1 MSNYYEVFQQRCYNR
16 GLNFK
21 DVVQKQAELSF
32 QRFLKSSPNTVE
44 VKVNNEGNPIRVATI
59 LDKENDTLYK
69 RYFLCDKNDNIKI
82 GDFLYW
88 EDSIWLVFKK
98 VIDTI
103 HAYDKFDCIECRH
116 HIKWI
121 DNVGVLRETPCY
133 LVAQT
138 DEKIKANFRTWNNMI
153 TPQPNK
159 FMEIITSR
167 TNIQLGQK
175 FLVDETAWFVVES
188 DYISVKDILY
198 LSLTEDKK
206 DLYTDDIENNIANI
220 IDLNKFILKIQTN
233 NVKLGVGESYQL
245 DGRIYL
251 NGLYYSDDIVLEI
264 IEGKEYVEIDKDMNI
279 KAIAPG
285 VVSARVS
292 MEDHPEIS
300 EPFTILI
307 EETAQEPLITYE
319 LRGDESI
326 KWGRTKIYQCIKN
339 TNGIEELIPCEF
351 TIEDENKLLKE
362 FEINNSTI
370 TITANEDNKIGT
382 VKLVAKIDLNTKQE
396 EPTEPDTQSEEETE
410 EVEENVVILEREI
423 KVTSLWM

>member
-16 GLNFK
+16 GLSFK
-21 DVVQKQAELSF
+21 EVVQKQAEHSF
-32 QRFLKSSPNTVE
+32 QRFLKSSPNSVD
-44 VKVNNEGNPIRVATI
+44 VRVNNQGNPIRVATI

-98 VIDTI
+98 VVDTI
-103 HAYDKFDCIECRH
+103 QAYDKFDCIECRH

-121 DNVGVLRETPCY
+121 DKLGVLRETPCY

-167 TNIQLGQK
+167 TNIELGQK
-175 FLVDETAWFVVES
+175 FLIDETAWFVVES

-206 DLYTDDIENNIANI
+206 DLYVDDIDNNIANI
-220 IDLNKFILKIQTN
+220 VDLNKFTLDIQTKN
-233 NVKLGVGESYQL
+233 IKIGIGETYQL
-245 DGRIYL
+245 EGRVYL
-251 NGLYYSDDIVLEI
+251 NGLFYSDDIMLEI
-264 IEGKEYVEIDKDMNI
+264 IEGKDYIEIDDNLKI
-279 KAIAPG
+279 KGLSTG
-285 VVSARVS
+285 VVKAQVY

-300 EPFTILI
+300 EPINI
-307 EETAQEPLITYE
+307 IVEETAQEPIVTYE
-319 LRGDESI
+319 LRGDASI

-339 TNGIEELIPCEF
+339 TNGIEELVPCTF
-351 TIEDENKLLKE
+351 TVEDNNELLKE
-362 FEINNSTI
+362 YEINNSTI
-370 TITANEDNKIGT
+370 TISANENNNIGT
-382 VKLVAKIDLNTKQE
+382 IKLIAEFEDKR
-396 EPTEPDTQSEEETE
+396 
-410 EVEENVVILEREI
+410 LEKEI
-423 KVTSLWM
+423 GITSLWM

>member
-16 GLNFK
+16 GLSFK
-21 DVVQKQAELSF
+21 EVVQKQAEHSF
-32 QRFLKSSPNTVE
+32 QRFLKSSPNSVN
-44 VKVNNEGNPIRVATI
+44 VRVNNQGNPIRVATI

-98 VIDTI
+98 VVDTI
-103 HAYDKFDCIECRH
+103 QAYDKFDCIECRH

-121 DNVGVLRETPCY
+121 DKLGVLRETPCY

-167 TNIQLGQK
+167 TNIELGQK
-175 FLVDETAWFVVES
+175 FLIDETAWFVVES

-206 DLYTDDIENNIANI
+206 DLYVDDIDNNIANI
-220 IDLNKFILKIQTN
+220 VDLNKFTLDIQTRN
-233 NVKLGVGESYQL
+233 IKIGIGETYQL
-245 DGRIYL
+245 EGRVYL
-251 NGLYYSDDIVLEI
+251 NGLFYSDDIMLEI
-264 IEGKEYVEIDKDMNI
+264 IEGEDYIEIDDNLKI
-279 KAIAPG
+279 KGLSTG
-285 VVSARVS
+285 VVKAQVY

-300 EPFTILI
+300 EPINI
-307 EETAQEPLITYE
+307 IVEETAQEPIVTYE
-319 LRGDESI
+319 LRGDASI

-339 TNGIEELIPCEF
+339 TNGIEELVPCTF
-351 TIEDENKLLKE
+351 TVEDNDKLLKE
-362 FEINNSTI
+362 YEINNSTI
-370 TITANEDNKIGT
+370 TISANENNNIGT
-382 VKLVAKIDLNTKQE
+382 IKLIAEFEDKH
-396 EPTEPDTQSEEETE
+396 
-410 EVEENVVILEREI
+410 LEKEI
-423 KVTSLWM
+423 RITSLWM

>member
-21 DVVQKQAELSF
+21 EVVQKQAEHSF
-32 QRFLKSSPNTVE
+32 QRFLKSSPNAVN
-44 VKVNNEGNPIRVATI
+44 VRVNNQGNPIRVATI

-88 EDSIWLVFKK
+88 EDSIWLVFKR

-103 HAYDKFDCIECRH
+103 QAYDKFDCIECRH

-167 TNIQLGQK
+167 TDIQLGQK
-175 FLVDETAWFVVES
+175 FLIDETAWFVVES

-206 DLYTDDIENNIANI
+206 DLYVDDIENNIANI
-220 IDLNKFILKIQTN
+220 IDLNKFVLKIQTN
-233 NVKLGVGESYQL
+233 NVKLGIGESYQL

-251 NGLYYSDDIVLEI
+251 NGLFYSDDILLEI
-264 IEGKEYVEIDKDMNI
+264 IEDKELIEIDENMKI
-279 KAIAPG
+279 TALAPG
-285 VVSARVS
+285 VVKARVY

-300 EPFTILI
+300 EPLNILI
-307 EETAQEPLITYE
+307 EETAQEPIVSYE
-319 LRGDESI
+319 LRGDASI
-326 KWGRTKIYQCIKN
+326 KWGRTKVYQCIKN
-339 TNGIEELIPCEF
+339 TNGIEELVPCDF
-351 TIEDENKLLKE
+351 VIEDDNKVLKE
-362 FEINNSTI
+362 FEVNNSTV
-370 TITANEDNKIGT
+370 TITANEDNNIGT
-382 VKLVAKIDLNTKQE
+382 IKIIATINLNKDSENQE
-396 EPTEPDTQSEEETE
+396 ETQEENT
-410 EVEENVVILEREI
+410 EENVITLEREI

>member
-16 GLNFK
+16 GLSFK
-21 DVVQKQAELSF
+21 EVVQKQAEHSF
-32 QRFLKSSPNTVE
+32 QRFLKSSPNSVN
-44 VKVNNEGNPIRVATI
+44 VRVNNQGNPIRVATV

-98 VIDTI
+98 VVDTI
-103 HAYDKFDCIECRH
+103 QAYDKFDCIECRH

-121 DNVGVLRETPCY
+121 DKLGVLREIPCY

-167 TNIQLGQK
+167 TNIELGQK
-175 FLVDETAWFVVES
+175 FLIDETAWFVVES

-206 DLYTDDIENNIANI
+206 DLYVDDIDNNIANI
-220 IDLNKFILKIQTN
+220 VDLNKFTLDIQTRN
-233 NVKLGVGESYQL
+233 IKIGIGETYQL
-245 DGRIYL
+245 EGRIYL
-251 NGLYYSDDIVLEI
+251 NGLFYSDDIMLEI
-264 IEGKEYVEIDKDMNI
+264 IEGKDYIEIDDNLKI
-279 KAIAPG
+279 KGLSTG
-285 VVSARVS
+285 VVKAQVY

-300 EPFTILI
+300 EPINI
-307 EETAQEPLITYE
+307 IVEETAQEPIVTYE
-319 LRGDESI
+319 LRGDASI

-339 TNGIEELIPCEF
+339 TNGMEELVPCTF
-351 TIEDENKLLKE
+351 TVEDNDKLLKE
-362 FEINNSTI
+362 YEINNSTI
-370 TITANEDNKIGT
+370 TISANENNDIGT
-382 VKLVAKIDLNTKQE
+382 IKLIAEFEDKR
-396 EPTEPDTQSEEETE
+396 
-410 EVEENVVILEREI
+410 LEKEI
-423 KVTSLWM
+423 RITSLWM

>member
-16 GLNFK
+16 GLSFK
-21 DVVQKQAELSF
+21 EVVQKQAEHSF
-32 QRFLKSSPNTVE
+32 QRFLKSSPNSVN
-44 VKVNNEGNPIRVATI
+44 VRVNNQGNPIRVATI

-98 VIDTI
+98 VVDTI
-103 HAYDKFDCIECRH
+103 QAYDKFDCIECRH

-121 DNVGVLRETPCY
+121 DKLGVLRETPCY

-167 TNIQLGQK
+167 TNIELGQK
-175 FLVDETAWFVVES
+175 FLIDETAWFVVES

-206 DLYTDDIENNIANI
+206 DLYVDDIDNNIANI
-220 IDLNKFILKIQTN
+220 VDLNKFTLDIQTRN
-233 NVKLGVGESYQL
+233 IKIGIGETYQL
-245 DGRIYL
+245 EGRIYL
-251 NGLYYSDDIVLEI
+251 NGLFYSDDIMLEI
-264 IEGKEYVEIDKDMNI
+264 IEGKNYVEIDDNLKI
-279 KAIAPG
+279 KGLSTG
-285 VVSARVS
+285 VVKAQVY

-300 EPFTILI
+300 EPINI
-307 EETAQEPLITYE
+307 IVEETAQEPIVTYE
-319 LRGDESI
+319 LRGDASI

-339 TNGIEELIPCEF
+339 TNGIEELVPCTF
-351 TIEDENKLLKE
+351 TVEDNDKLLKE
-362 FEINNSTI
+362 YEINNSTI
-370 TITANEDNKIGT
+370 TISANEDNNIGT
-382 VKLVAKIDLNTKQE
+382 IKLIAEFEDKR
-396 EPTEPDTQSEEETE
+396 
-410 EVEENVVILEREI
+410 LEKEI
-423 KVTSLWM
+423 RITSLWM

>member
-16 GLNFK
+16 GLSFK
-21 DVVQKQAELSF
+21 EVVQKQAEHSF
-32 QRFLKSSPNTVE
+32 QRFLKSSPNSVN
-44 VKVNNEGNPIRVATI
+44 VRVNNQGNPIRVATI

-98 VIDTI
+98 VVDTI
-103 HAYDKFDCIECRH
+103 QAYDKFDCIECRH

-121 DNVGVLRETPCY
+121 DKLGVLRETPCY

-167 TNIQLGQK
+167 TNIELGQK
-175 FLVDETAWFVVES
+175 FLIDETAWFVVES

-206 DLYTDDIENNIANI
+206 DLYVDDIDNNIANI
-220 IDLNKFILKIQTN
+220 VDLNKFTLDIQTRN
-233 NVKLGVGESYQL
+233 IKIGIGETYQL
-245 DGRIYL
+245 EGRIYL
-251 NGLYYSDDIVLEI
+251 NGLFYSDDIMLEI
-264 IEGKEYVEIDKDMNI
+264 IEGKNYVEIDDNLKI
-279 KAIAPG
+279 KGLSTG
-285 VVSARVS
+285 VVIAQGY

-300 EPFTILI
+300 EPINI
-307 EETAQEPLITYE
+307 IVEETAQEPIVTYE
-319 LRGDESI
+319 LRGDASI

-339 TNGIEELIPCEF
+339 TNGIEELVPCTF
-351 TIEDENKLLKE
+351 TVEDNDKLLKE
-362 FEINNSTI
+362 YEINNSTI
-370 TITANEDNKIGT
+370 TISANEDNNIGT
-382 VKLVAKIDLNTKQE
+382 IKLIAEFEDKR
-396 EPTEPDTQSEEETE
+396 
-410 EVEENVVILEREI
+410 LEKEI
-423 KVTSLWM
+423 RITSLWM

>member
-21 DVVQKQAELSF
+21 EVVQKQAEHSF
-32 QRFLKSSPNTVE
+32 QRFLKSSPNAVN
-44 VKVNNEGNPIRVATI
+44 VRVNNQGNPIRVATI

-88 EDSIWLVFKK
+88 EDSIWLVFKR

-103 HAYDKFDCIECRH
+103 QAYDKFDCIECRH

-121 DNVGVLRETPCY
+121 DDVGVLRETPCY

-167 TNIQLGQK
+167 TDIQLGQK
-175 FLVDETAWFVVES
+175 FLIDETAWFVVES

-206 DLYTDDIENNIANI
+206 DLYVDDVENNIANI
-220 IDLNKFILKIQTN
+220 IDLNKFVLKIQTN

-251 NGLYYSDDIVLEI
+251 NGLFYSDDILLEI
-264 IEGKEYVEIDKDMNI
+264 IEDKELIEIDENMKI
-279 KAIAPG
+279 TALAPG
-285 VVSARVS
+285 VVKARIY

-300 EPFTILI
+300 EPLNILI
-307 EETAQEPLITYE
+307 EETAQEPIVSYE
-319 LRGDESI
+319 LRGDASI
-326 KWGRTKIYQCIKN
+326 KWGRTKVYQCIKN
-339 TNGIEELIPCEF
+339 TNGIEELVPCDF
-351 TIEDENKLLKE
+351 VIEDDNKVLKE
-362 FEINNSTI
+362 FEVNNSTV
-370 TITANEDNKIGT
+370 TITANEDNNIGT
-382 VKLVAKIDLNTKQE
+382 IKIIAIINLNKDNENQE
-396 EPTEPDTQSEEETE
+396 ETQQENTE
-410 EVEENVVILEREI
+410 ESVITLEREI

>member
-16 GLNFK
+16 GLSFK
-21 DVVQKQAELSF
+21 EVVQKQAEHSF
-32 QRFLKSSPNTVE
+32 QRFLKSSPNSVN
-44 VKVNNEGNPIRVATI
+44 VRVNNQGNPIRVATI

-98 VIDTI
+98 VVDTI
-103 HAYDKFDCIECRH
+103 QAYDKFDCIECRH

-121 DNVGVLRETPCY
+121 DKLGVLRETPCY

-167 TNIQLGQK
+167 TNIELGQK
-175 FLVDETAWFVVES
+175 FLIDETAWFVVES

-206 DLYTDDIENNIANI
+206 DLYVDDIDNNIANI
-220 IDLNKFILKIQTN
+220 VDLNKFTLDIQTRN
-233 NVKLGVGESYQL
+233 IKIGIGETYQL
-245 DGRIYL
+245 EGRIYL
-251 NGLYYSDDIVLEI
+251 NGLFYSDDIMLEI
-264 IEGKEYVEIDKDMNI
+264 IEGKDYVEIDDNLKI
-279 KAIAPG
+279 KGLSTG
-285 VVSARVS
+285 VVKAQVY

-300 EPFTILI
+300 EPINI
-307 EETAQEPLITYE
+307 IVEETAQEPIITYE
-319 LRGDESI
+319 LRGDASI

-339 TNGIEELIPCEF
+339 TNGIEELVPCTF
-351 TIEDENKLLKE
+351 TVEDNNELLKE
-362 FEINNSTI
+362 YEINNSTI
-370 TITANEDNKIGT
+370 TISANENNNIGT
-382 VKLVAKIDLNTKQE
+382 IKLIAEFEDKH
-396 EPTEPDTQSEEETE
+396 
-410 EVEENVVILEREI
+410 LEKEI
-423 KVTSLWM
+423 GITSLWM

>member
-16 GLNFK
+16 GLSFK
-21 DVVQKQAELSF
+21 EIVQKQAEHSF
-32 QRFLKSSPNTVE
+32 QRFLKSSPNSVN
-44 VKVNNEGNPIRVATI
+44 VRVNNQGNPIRVATI

-98 VIDTI
+98 VVDTI
-103 HAYDKFDCIECRH
+103 QAYDKFDCIECRH

-121 DNVGVLRETPCY
+121 DKLGVLRETPCY

-167 TNIQLGQK
+167 TNIELGQK
-175 FLVDETAWFVVES
+175 FLIDETAWFVVES

-206 DLYTDDIENNIANI
+206 DLYVDDIDNNIANI
-220 IDLNKFILKIQTN
+220 VDLNKFTLDIQTRN
-233 NVKLGVGESYQL
+233 IKIGIGETYQL
-245 DGRIYL
+245 EGRIYL
-251 NGLYYSDDIVLEI
+251 NGLFYSDDIMLEI
-264 IEGKEYVEIDKDMNI
+264 IEGKDYIEIDDNLKI
-279 KAIAPG
+279 KGLSTG
-285 VVSARVS
+285 VVKAQVY

-300 EPFTILI
+300 EPINI
-307 EETAQEPLITYE
+307 IVEETAQEPIVTYE
-319 LRGDESI
+319 LRGDASI

-339 TNGIEELIPCEF
+339 TNGIEELVPCTF
-351 TIEDENKLLKE
+351 TVEDNDELLKE
-362 FEINNSTI
+362 YEINNSTI
-370 TITANEDNKIGT
+370 TISANENNNIGT
-382 VKLVAKIDLNTKQE
+382 IKLIAEFEDKR
-396 EPTEPDTQSEEETE
+396 
-410 EVEENVVILEREI
+410 LEKEI
-423 KVTSLWM
+423 GITSLWM

>member
-16 GLNFK
+16 GLSFK
-21 DVVQKQAELSF
+21 EIVQKQAEHSF
-32 QRFLKSSPNTVE
+32 QRFLKSSPNSVD
-44 VKVNNEGNPIRVATI
+44 VRVNNQGNPIRVATI

-69 RYFLCDKNDNIKI
+69 RYFLCDKNDNIEI

-98 VIDTI
+98 VVDTI
-103 HAYDKFDCIECRH
+103 QAYDKFDCIECRH

-121 DNVGVLRETPCY
+121 DKLGVLRETPCY

-167 TNIQLGQK
+167 TNIELGQK
-175 FLVDETAWFVVES
+175 FLIDETAWFVVES

-206 DLYTDDIENNIANI
+206 DLYVDDIDNNIANI
-220 IDLNKFILKIQTN
+220 VDLNKFTLDIQTRN
-233 NVKLGVGESYQL
+233 IKIGIGETYQL
-245 DGRIYL
+245 EGRIYL
-251 NGLYYSDDIVLEI
+251 NGLFYSDDIMLEI
-264 IEGKEYVEIDKDMNI
+264 IEGKDYVEIDDNLKI
-279 KAIAPG
+279 KGLSTG
-285 VVSARVS
+285 VVKAQVY

-300 EPFTILI
+300 EPINI
-307 EETAQEPLITYE
+307 IVEETAQEPIVTYE
-319 LRGDESI
+319 LRGDASI

-339 TNGIEELIPCEF
+339 TNGIEELVPCTF
-351 TIEDENKLLKE
+351 TVEDNDELLKE
-362 FEINNSTI
+362 YEINNSTI
-370 TITANEDNKIGT
+370 TISANENNNIGT
-382 VKLVAKIDLNTKQE
+382 IKLIAEFEDKR
-396 EPTEPDTQSEEETE
+396 
-410 EVEENVVILEREI
+410 LEKEI
-423 KVTSLWM
+423 GITSLWM

>member
-16 GLNFK
+16 GLSFK
-21 DVVQKQAELSF
+21 EVVQKQAEHSF
-32 QRFLKSSPNTVE
+32 QRFLKSSPNSVN
-44 VKVNNEGNPIRVATI
+44 VRVNNQGNPIRVATI

-98 VIDTI
+98 VVDTI
-103 HAYDKFDCIECRH
+103 QAYDKFDCIECRH

-121 DNVGVLRETPCY
+121 DKLGVLRETPCY

-167 TNIQLGQK
+167 TNIELGQK
-175 FLVDETAWFVVES
+175 FLIDETAWFVVES

-206 DLYTDDIENNIANI
+206 DLYVDDIDNNIANI
-220 IDLNKFILKIQTN
+220 VDLNKFTLDIQTRN
-233 NVKLGVGESYQL
+233 IKIGIGETYQL
-245 DGRIYL
+245 EGRIYL
-251 NGLYYSDDIVLEI
+251 NGLFYSDDIMLEI
-264 IEGKEYVEIDKDMNI
+264 IEGKDYIEIDDNLKI
-279 KAIAPG
+279 KGLSTG
-285 VVSARVS
+285 VVKAQVY

-300 EPFTILI
+300 EPINI
-307 EETAQEPLITYE
+307 IVEETAQEPIVTYE
-319 LRGDESI
+319 LRGDASI

-339 TNGIEELIPCEF
+339 TNGIEELVPCTF
-351 TIEDENKLLKE
+351 TVEDNDKLLKE
-362 FEINNSTI
+362 YEINNSTI
-370 TITANEDNKIGT
+370 TISANENNNIGT
-382 VKLVAKIDLNTKQE
+382 IKLIAEFEDKR
-396 EPTEPDTQSEEETE
+396 
-410 EVEENVVILEREI
+410 LEKEI
-423 KVTSLWM
+423 RITSLWM

>member
-16 GLNFK
+16 GLSFK
-21 DVVQKQAELSF
+21 EVVQKQAEHSF
-32 QRFLKSSPNTVE
+32 QRFLKSSPNSVN
-44 VKVNNEGNPIRVATI
+44 VRVNNQGNPIRVATI

-98 VIDTI
+98 VVDTI
-103 HAYDKFDCIECRH
+103 QAYDKFDCIECRH

-121 DNVGVLRETPCY
+121 DKLGVLRETPCY

-167 TNIQLGQK
+167 TNIELGQK
-175 FLVDETAWFVVES
+175 FLIDETAWFVVES

-206 DLYTDDIENNIANI
+206 DLYVDDIDNNIANI
-220 IDLNKFILKIQTN
+220 VDLNKFTLDIQTRN
-233 NVKLGVGESYQL
+233 IKIGIGETYQL
-245 DGRIYL
+245 EGRIYL
-251 NGLYYSDDIVLEI
+251 NGLFYSDDIMLEI
-264 IEGKEYVEIDKDMNI
+264 IEGKDYIEIDDNLKI
-279 KAIAPG
+279 KGLSTG
-285 VVSARVS
+285 VVKAQVY

-300 EPFTILI
+300 EPINI
-307 EETAQEPLITYE
+307 IVEETVQEPIVTYE
-319 LRGDESI
+319 LRGDASI

-339 TNGIEELIPCEF
+339 TNGIEELVPCTF
-351 TIEDENKLLKE
+351 TVEDNNELLKE
-362 FEINNSTI
+362 YEINNSTI
-370 TITANEDNKIGT
+370 TISANENNNIGT
-382 VKLVAKIDLNTKQE
+382 IKLIAEFEDKR
-396 EPTEPDTQSEEETE
+396 
-410 EVEENVVILEREI
+410 LEKEI
-423 KVTSLWM
+423 RITSLWM

>member
-16 GLNFK
+16 GLSFK
-21 DVVQKQAELSF
+21 EVVQKQAEHSF
-32 QRFLKSSPNTVE
+32 QRFLKSSPNSVN
-44 VKVNNEGNPIRVATI
+44 VRVNNQGNPIRVATI

-98 VIDTI
+98 VVDTI
-103 HAYDKFDCIECRH
+103 QAYDKFDCIECRH

-121 DNVGVLRETPCY
+121 DKLGVLRETPCY

-167 TNIQLGQK
+167 TNIELGQK
-175 FLVDETAWFVVES
+175 FLIDETAWFVVES

-206 DLYTDDIENNIANI
+206 DLYVDDIDNNIANI
-220 IDLNKFILKIQTN
+220 VDLNKFTLDIQTRN
-233 NVKLGVGESYQL
+233 IKIGIGETYQL
-245 DGRIYL
+245 EGRIYL
-251 NGLYYSDDIVLEI
+251 NGLFYSDDIMLEI
-264 IEGKEYVEIDKDMNI
+264 IEGKDYIEIDDNLKI
-279 KAIAPG
+279 KGLSTG
-285 VVSARVS
+285 VVKAQVY

-300 EPFTILI
+300 EPINI
-307 EETAQEPLITYE
+307 IVEETAQEPIVTYE
-319 LRGDESI
+319 LRGDASI

-339 TNGIEELIPCEF
+339 TNGIEELVPCTF
-351 TIEDENKLLKE
+351 TVEDNDELLKE
-362 FEINNSTI
+362 YEINNSTI
-370 TITANEDNKIGT
+370 TISANENNNIGT
-382 VKLVAKIDLNTKQE
+382 IKLIAEFEDKR
-396 EPTEPDTQSEEETE
+396 
-410 EVEENVVILEREI
+410 LEKEI
-423 KVTSLWM
+423 RITSLWM

>member
-16 GLNFK
+16 GLSFK
-21 DVVQKQAELSF
+21 EVVQKQAEHSF
-32 QRFLKSSPNTVE
+32 QRFLKSSPNSVN
-44 VKVNNEGNPIRVATI
+44 VRVNNQGNPIRVATI

-98 VIDTI
+98 VVDTI
-103 HAYDKFDCIECRH
+103 QAYDKFDCIECRH

-121 DNVGVLRETPCY
+121 DKLGVLRETPCY

-167 TNIQLGQK
+167 TNIELGQK
-175 FLVDETAWFVVES
+175 FLIDETAWFVVES

-206 DLYTDDIENNIANI
+206 DLYVDDIDNNIANI
-220 IDLNKFILKIQTN
+220 VDLNKFTLDIQTRN
-233 NVKLGVGESYQL
+233 IKIGIGETYQL
-245 DGRIYL
+245 EGRIYL
-251 NGLYYSDDIVLEI
+251 NGLFYSDDIMLEI
-264 IEGKEYVEIDKDMNI
+264 IEGKDYIEINDNLKI
-279 KAIAPG
+279 KGLSTG
-285 VVSARVS
+285 VVKAQVY

-300 EPFTILI
+300 EPINI
-307 EETAQEPLITYE
+307 IVEETAQEPIVTYE
-319 LRGDESI
+319 LRGDASI

-339 TNGIEELIPCEF
+339 TNGIEELVPCTF
-351 TIEDENKLLKE
+351 TVEDSNELLKE
-362 FEINNSTI
+362 YEINNSTI
-370 TITANEDNKIGT
+370 TISANEDNNIGT
-382 VKLVAKIDLNTKQE
+382 IKLIAEFEDKR
-396 EPTEPDTQSEEETE
+396 
-410 EVEENVVILEREI
+410 LEKEI
-423 KVTSLWM
+423 RITSLWM

>member
-21 DVVQKQAELSF
+21 EVVQKQAEHSF
-32 QRFLKSSPNTVE
+32 QRFLKSSPNAVN
-44 VKVNNEGNPIRVATI
+44 VRVNNQGNPIRVATI

-103 HAYDKFDCIECRH
+103 QAYDKFDCIECRH

-167 TNIQLGQK
+167 TDIQLGQK
-175 FLVDETAWFVVES
+175 FLIDETAWFVVES

-206 DLYTDDIENNIANI
+206 DLYVDDVENNIANI
-220 IDLNKFILKIQTN
+220 IDLNKFVLKIQTN
-233 NVKLGVGESYQL
+233 NVKLGVGENYQL

-251 NGLYYSDDIVLEI
+251 NGLFYSDDILLEI
-264 IEGKEYVEIDKDMNI
+264 IEDKELIEIDENMKI
-279 KAIAPG
+279 TALAPG
-285 VVSARVS
+285 VVKARVY

-300 EPFTILI
+300 EPLNILI
-307 EETAQEPLITYE
+307 EKTAQEPIVSYE
-319 LRGDESI
+319 LRGDASI
-326 KWGRTKIYQCIKN
+326 KWGRTKVYQCIKN
-339 TNGIEELIPCEF
+339 TNGIEELVSCDFIV
-351 TIEDENKLLKE
+351 EDNDKVLKE

-370 TITANEDNKIGT
+370 TITANEDNNIGT
-382 VKLVAKIDLNTKQE
+382 VKIIATINLNKDSENQE
-396 EPTEPDTQSEEETE
+396 ETQ
-410 EVEENVVILEREI
+410 EENIITLEREI